1 MAKKLLTLVLASAIY
16 GFAIGSVHS
25 PLFAA
30 RNLIKFPLLIL
41 ATAAICSICYYLLVR
56 FAGVALCFGE
66 VQRLVLEL
74 FRDTS
79 VLLFALSPACYFL
92 AVTIARPDLGG
103 LGEYP
108 LFLGLNV
115 AFIAICGSV
124 ALVRQAWVL
133 LRRFAVTLRRSLVI
147 LVGWMAL
154 SLLVGGQGAWYLRPF
169 FGVSTISGEVTPF
182 CLGSLPDYRGATSF
196 YEAVYHL
203 TSPPQLPRGYH
214 HKAWGDLGARDQR

>member
-1 MAKKLLTLVLASAIY
+1 MAKKLLTLILASAIY

-30 RNLIKFPLLIL
+30 RNLVKFPLLIL
-41 ATAAICSICYYLLVR
+41 ATTALCSICYYLLVR
-56 FAGVALCFGE
+56 FAGVSLCFGE
-66 VQRLVLEL
+66 VQRLALEL
-74 FRDTS
+74 FHDTT
-79 VLLFALSPACYFL
+79 VLLSALSPACYFL
-92 AVTIARPDLGG
+92 AVTTERPDLGG

-108 LFLGLNV
+108 LFLGINV

-133 LRRFAVTLRRSLVI
+133 LGRFALTLRRSLVI
-147 LVGWMAL
+147 LVGWLAL

-169 FGVSTISGEVTPF
+169 FGVATISGESTPF
-182 CLGSLPDYRGATSF
+182 CLGTLPDFRGATSF

-203 TSPPQLPRGYH
+203 ASPPPLRRGYH
-214 HKAWGDLGARDQR
+214 HKAWTDLGGRDPP